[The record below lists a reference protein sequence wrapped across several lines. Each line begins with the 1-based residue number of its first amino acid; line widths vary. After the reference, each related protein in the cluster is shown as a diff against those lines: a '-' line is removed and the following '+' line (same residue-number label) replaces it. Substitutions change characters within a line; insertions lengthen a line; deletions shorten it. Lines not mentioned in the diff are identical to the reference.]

1 MQQVVFRS
9 RQLPGPLERAVRTQL
24 RRAHAARPF
33 SPLDARE
40 AARRAAQICDVVG
53 LRATVY
59 RGGLDLLGVEVD
71 HVWLAVAPTADPAD
85 PAEDGPV
92 GRDAPASVV
101 DAAFPLFSAP
111 FVWALRGFVAGDGD
125 AAGLVAAAVDAGV
138 EDRVLGVIP
147 VPARYLGRPVW
158 SAR

>member
-9 RQLPGPLERAVRTQL
+9 RPLPGPLERAVRTQL

-40 AARRAAQICDVVG
+40 AARRAARICDLVG

-71 HVWLAVAPTADPAD
+71 HVWLAVAPTAEG
-85 PAEDGPV
+85 AEEGPV
-92 GRDAPASVV
+92 GRDAPAFVV
-101 DAAFPLFSAP
+101 DAAFPLFSPP
-111 FVWALRGFVAGDGD
+111 FVRALREFVAGDGD
-125 AAGLVAAAVDAGV
+125 AADLAAAAVDAGV

-147 VPARYLGRPVW
+147 DPARYLGRPVW